1 MMDHSGMGMDM
12 SSDSAAFV
20 KTNSSMARSYWYII
34 AAVLGFTALLRV
46 VQIAEARTRLRL
58 AKLRAV
64 EHPTQPQNALAQV
77 FATGSAILREI
88 AGPKYH
94 INNRWV
100 SWLSPP
106 SLGRSLIV
114 VIYMAVILYML
125 LWHSITFD
133 AYYYEKIAFRAGW
146 VSVTQ
151 VPFVYLLAS
160 KASLIGLLSGSSHER
175 INWLHRWVSRTLLA
189 TATVHGGFFY
199 AQWYKADLVEVELE
213 MMTMVKYGI
222 GAWSI
227 LAWTFLTS
235 LTPIRSFSYELFV
248 LQHIAAA
255 AVFLW
260 LLWMHVPI
268 YAQYNIWFAIAAFA
282 FDKAAMYGW
291 TAWTNAPAPKKTG
304 SGSGL
309 SKFLGHRAE
318 IRAVNTEMTEVIIH
332 DVQFK
337 WAAGQH
343 IYLRIPSIG
352 PLESHPFTIAS
363 ACPSTSSASS
373 IQLLIE
379 KRSGFTKRLHAAA
392 TKQQNKAV
400 SAIIT
405 GPLGRPPTWAAFET
419 LILISASTGITFTLP
434 ILESVVNNTDGLTCV
449 RRIELLHV
457 VRKRDSTDCYIERI
471 KSAITAAER
480 AGIALTVRIAVT
492 CGTSTGT
499 KSCCGDNCQ
508 CHNFEMAP
516 NLAVEE
522 SKDTTTAAAA
532 AGAATEKS
540 DVEKGIIP
548 ITSKPITET
557 SSLSITPSLEKGDI
571 FTSTM
576 LERPSS
582 TKSSSSSSASQSSIS
597 KRRQRQIIYSSSRPD
612 IGKFVRGPVEAT
624 AGETQVAVCG
634 GKSIVA
640 CVRNCVVALSDER
653 GVHKGTDAQGIALF
667 TEHYCF

>member
-1 MMDHSGMGMDM
+1 MGMDMNMGMGMDM

-20 KTNSSMARSYWYII
+20 DTNSSMARSYWYII
-34 AAVLGFTALLRV
+34 AAVLGFTALLRIF
-46 VQIAEARTRLRL
+46 QIAETRTRLRL

-64 EHPTQPQNALAQV
+64 EHPTQPRNALAQA
-77 FATGSAILREI
+77 FATSSAILREI

-106 SLGRSLIV
+106 SLGRSLII
-114 VIYMAVILYML
+114 VIYMSVIFYML

-133 AYYYEKIAFRAGW
+133 AYYYEKVAFRAAW

-175 INWLHRWVSRTLLA
+175 INWLHRWVSRTLLV
-189 TATVHGGFFY
+189 TVTVHGGFFY
-199 AQWYKADLVEVELE
+199 VEWYRADLVEVELQ

-222 GAWSI
+222 GAWSV
-227 LAWTFLTS
+227 LAWTFITS

-260 LLWMHVPI
+260 LLWMHVPS
-268 YAQYNIWFAIAAFA
+268 YAQYNIWFAIAALV
-282 FDKAAMYGW
+282 FDKLVMYAW
-291 TAWTNAPAPKKTG
+291 TAWTNAPASGKTG
-304 SGSGL
+304 GGL
-309 SKFLGHRAE
+309 SKFIGHRAE
-318 IRAVNTEMTEVIIH
+318 IRAVNTEMTEVIVH

-352 PLESHPFTIAS
+352 PLEAHPFTIAS
-363 ACPSTSSASS
+363 ACTDTSSASS

-379 KRSGFTKRLHAAA
+379 KRGGFTKRLHAAA
-392 TKQQNKAV
+392 TKQQDKSV
-400 SAIIT
+400 TAIIT

-434 ILESVVNNTDGLTCV
+434 ILESIVNNTDGLTCV
-449 RRIELLHV
+449 RRIEMLHV
-457 VRKRDSTDCYIERI
+457 VRKRDSTDCYIERV
-471 KSAITAAER
+471 KAAITAAER

-499 KSCCGDNCQ
+499 KSCCGSNCQ

-516 NLAVEE
+516 NLAVEV
-522 SKDTTTAAAA
+522 SNPAAAA
-532 AGAATEKS
+532 AGAASQKS
-540 DVEKGIIP
+540 DIEKGIIP
-548 ITSKPITET
+548 IDAKPITET
-557 SSLSITPSLEKGDI
+557 SSLSITPSTEKSG
-571 FTSTM
+571 FTSTIIS
-576 LERPSS
+576 RPPSS
-582 TKSSSSSSASQSSIS
+582 SRTNSASSSPPPSL
-597 KRRQRQIIYSSSRPD
+597 KPTTTTNRQIIYSSSRPD
-612 IGKFVRGPVEAT
+612 VGAFIRRPVEAA

-640 CVRNCVVALSDER
+640 CVRNHVAKLSDER
-653 GVHKGTDAQGIALF
+653 G
-667 TEHYCF
+667 

>member
-1 MMDHSGMGMDM
+1 MGMDMNMGMGMDM

-20 KTNSSMARSYWYII
+20 DTNSSMARSYWYII
-34 AAVLGFTALLRV
+34 AAVLGFTALLRIF
-46 VQIAEARTRLRL
+46 QIAETRTRLRL

-64 EHPTQPQNALAQV
+64 EHPTQPRNALAQA

-106 SLGRSLIV
+106 SLGRSLII

-133 AYYYEKIAFRAGW
+133 AYYYEKVAFRAAW

-175 INWLHRWVSRTLLA
+175 INWLHRWVSRTLLV
-189 TATVHGGFFY
+189 TVTVHGGFFY
-199 AQWYKADLVEVELE
+199 VEWYRADLVEVELQ

-222 GAWSI
+222 GAWSV
-227 LAWTFLTS
+227 LAWTFITS

-260 LLWMHVPI
+260 LLFMHVPS
-268 YAQYNIWFAIAAFA
+268 YAQYNIWFAIAALV
-282 FDKAAMYGW
+282 FDKLAMYAW
-291 TAWTNAPAPKKTG
+291 TAWTNAPALGKTAT
-304 SGSGL
+304 GL
-309 SKFLGHRAE
+309 SKFIGHRAE
-318 IRAVNTEMTEVIIH
+318 IRAVNDDMTEVIVH

-352 PLESHPFTIAS
+352 PLEAHPFTIAS
-363 ACPSTSSASS
+363 ACQDTSSASS
-373 IQLLIE
+373 IQLIVE
-379 KRSGFTKRLHAAA
+379 KRGGFTKRLHAAA
-392 TKQQNKAV
+392 TKQQNTGV
-400 SAIIT
+400 TAIIT

-434 ILESVVNNTDGLTCV
+434 ILESIVNNTDGLTCV
-449 RRIELLHV
+449 RRIEMLHV

-471 KSAITAAER
+471 KTAITAAER

-499 KSCCGDNCQ
+499 KSCCGSNCQ

-516 NLAVEE
+516 NIAVEV
-522 SKDTTTAAAA
+522 SNPAAAA
-532 AGAATEKS
+532 AATTEKS
-540 DVEKGIIP
+540 DIEKGIIP
-548 ITSKPITET
+548 IESRPITET
-557 SSLSITPSLEKGDI
+557 SSLSITPSTEKEG

-576 LERPSS
+576 ISRPPSS
-582 TKSSSSSSASQSSIS
+582 ARTNSATSETTSLKPITTN
-597 KRRQRQIIYSSSRPD
+597 RQIIYSSSRPD
-612 IGKFVRGPVEAT
+612 VGAFIRRPVEAA

-640 CVRNCVVALSDER
+640 CVRNCVAGLSDER
-653 GVHKGTDAQGIALF
+653 GVHKGTGAQGIALF

>member
-1 MMDHSGMGMDM
+1 MAMGHDMGGMVM

-20 KTNSSMARSYWYII
+20 KTNSSMGRSYWYII
-34 AAVLGFTALLRV
+34 AAVLGFTALLRIL
-46 VQIAEARTRLRL
+46 QIAETRTRLRL

-64 EHPTQPQNALAQV
+64 EHPTQPRNAFAQV
-77 FATGSAILREI
+77 LATGSAILREI

-94 INNRWV
+94 INNRWL

-106 SLGRSLIV
+106 SLGRSIV
-114 VIYMAVILYML
+114 VIVYMAVILYML
-125 LWHSITFD
+125 VWHSITFD

-151 VPFVYLLAS
+151 VPFVYMLSS
-160 KASLIGLLSGSSHER
+160 KASLVGLLSGSSHER
-175 INWLHRWVSRTLLA
+175 INWLHRWVSRTLLV

-199 AQWYKADLVEVELE
+199 VQWYRADLVEVELE

-227 LAWTFLTS
+227 LAWTFVTS
-235 LTPIRSFSYELFV
+235 LVPIRSFSYELFV
-248 LQHIAAA
+248 FQHIAAA

-260 LLWMHVPI
+260 LLFMHVPEH
-268 YAQYNIWFAIAAFA
+268 AMYNVWFAIAALS
-282 FDKAAMYGW
+282 FDKIVMYSW
-291 TAWTNAPAPKKTG
+291 TAWTNLPASRKT
-304 SGSGL
+304 GSGL
-309 SKFLGHRAE
+309 SKIIGHRAE

-352 PLESHPFTIAS
+352 SWETHPFTIAS
-363 ACPSTSSASS
+363 ACPDTSSASS

-379 KRSGFTKRLHAAA
+379 KRGGFTKRLHAAA
-392 TKQQNKAV
+392 TKQQDKGV

-434 ILESVVNNTDGLTCV
+434 ILESIVNNTDGLSCV
-449 RRIELLHV
+449 RRIEMLHV
-457 VRKRDSTDCYIERI
+457 VRKRDSTDCYIERV
-471 KSAITAAER
+471 KAAITAAER
-480 AGIALTVRIAVT
+480 AGIVVTVRIAVT
-492 CGTSTGT
+492 CGNTTGT
-499 KSCCGDNCQ
+499 GSSSCCGSNCQ

-516 NLAVEE
+516 NLAVQVANT
-522 SKDTTTAAAA
+522 SAAA
-532 AGAATEKS
+532 TEEKS
-540 DVEKGIIP
+540 DVEKGIIS
-548 ITSKPITET
+548 ISSKPITET
-557 SSLSITPSLEKGDI
+557 SSLSITPSLEKGDM

-576 LERPSS
+576 IERPSS
-582 TKSSSSSSASQSSIS
+582 TRTDSSDSSTSQPT
-597 KRRQRQIIYSSSRPD
+597 KKQNQIIYSSRRPD
-612 IGKFVRGPVEAT
+612 IGAFIRPPIEAA

-634 GKSIVA
+634 GQSIVA
-640 CVRNCVVALSDER
+640 CVRNEVVALSDER
-653 GVHKGTDAQGIALF
+653 GVQKGTGAQGIALF
-667 TEHYCF
+667 TEHY

>member
-1 MMDHSGMGMDM
+1 MGMDMNMGMGMDM

-20 KTNSSMARSYWYII
+20 HTNSSMARSYWYII
-34 AAVLGFTALLRV
+34 AAVLGFTALLRIF
-46 VQIAEARTRLRL
+46 QIAETRTRLRL

-64 EHPTQPQNALAQV
+64 QHPTRPRNALGQA

-88 AGPKYH
+88 AAPKYH

-133 AYYYEKIAFRAGW
+133 AYYYEKVAFRAAW
-146 VSVTQ
+146 VSATQ

-175 INWLHRWVSRTLLA
+175 INWLHRWVSRTLLV
-189 TATVHGGFFY
+189 TVTVHGGFFY
-199 AQWYKADLVEVELE
+199 VEWYRADLVEVELQ

-222 GAWSI
+222 GAWSV
-227 LAWTFLTS
+227 LAWTFITS

-260 LLWMHVPI
+260 LLWMHVPA
-268 YAQYNIWFAIAAFA
+268 YARYNIWFAIAALV
-282 FDKAAMYGW
+282 FDKLAMYAW
-291 TAWTNAPAPKKTG
+291 TAWTNAPASGRT
-304 SGSGL
+304 GSGL
-309 SKFLGHRAE
+309 SKFIGHRAE

-352 PLESHPFTIAS
+352 PLEAHPFTIAS
-363 ACPSTSSASS
+363 VCSDTSSASS
-373 IQLLIE
+373 IQLLVE
-379 KRSGFTKRLHAAA
+379 KRGGFTKRLHAAA
-392 TKQQNKAV
+392 TKEQDKGV
-400 SAIIT
+400 TAIIT

-434 ILESVVNNTDGLTCV
+434 ILESMVNNTDGLSCV
-449 RRIELLHV
+449 RRIEMLHV
-457 VRKRDSTDCYIERI
+457 VRKRDSTDCYIGRV
-471 KSAITAAER
+471 KAAITAAER
-480 AGIALTVRIAVT
+480 VGIALTVRIAVT

-499 KSCCGDNCQ
+499 KSCFGSNNQ
-508 CHNFEMAP
+508 CHSFDMAP
-516 NLAVEE
+516 NFAVEV
-522 SKDTTTAAAA
+522 SNPTAAAA
-532 AGAATEKS
+532 ATQKS
-540 DVEKGIIP
+540 DVERGIIP
-548 ITSKPITET
+548 IET
-557 SSLSITPSLEKGDI
+557 RPITPSTDKGD
-571 FTSTM
+571 FTSIM
-576 LERPSS
+576 IERPP
-582 TKSSSSSSASQSSIS
+582 TWTRTNSAESETTTLL
-597 KRRQRQIIYSSSRPD
+597 KTNRQIIYSSSRPD
-612 IGKFVRGPVEAT
+612 IGAFIRRPVEVT
-624 AGETQVAVCG
+624 AGETLITVCG
-634 GKSIVA
+634 GESIVA
-640 CVRNCVVALSDER
+640 CVRNHVAALSDER
-653 GVHKGTDAQGIALF
+653 GVHKGTGAQGIALF

>member
-1 MMDHSGMGMDM
+1 MGMDMNMGMGMDM

-20 KTNSSMARSYWYII
+20 DTNSSMARSYWYII

-46 VQIAEARTRLRL
+46 FQIAETRTRLRL

-64 EHPTQPQNALAQV
+64 EHPTQPRNALAQA

-106 SLGRSLIV
+106 SLGRSLII
-114 VIYMAVILYML
+114 VIYMSVILYML

-133 AYYYEKIAFRAGW
+133 AYYYEKIAFRAAW

-160 KASLIGLLSGSSHER
+160 KASLIGLMSGSSHER
-175 INWLHRWVSRTLLA
+175 INWLHRWVSRTLLV
-189 TATVHGGFFY
+189 TVTVHGGFFY
-199 AQWYKADLVEVELE
+199 VEWYRADLVEVELQ

-222 GAWSI
+222 GAWAV

-260 LLWMHVPI
+260 LLWMHVPS
-268 YAQYNIWFAIAAFA
+268 YAQYNIWFAIAALV
-282 FDKAAMYGW
+282 FDKLAMYVW
-291 TAWTNAPAPKKTG
+291 TAWTNAPASGKT
-304 SGSGL
+304 GSGL
-309 SKFLGHRAE
+309 SKFIGHRAE
-318 IRAVNTEMTEVIIH
+318 IRVVNDEMTEVIVH

-352 PLESHPFTIAS
+352 PLEAHPFTIAS
-363 ACPSTSSASS
+363 ACPDTSSASS

-379 KRSGFTKRLHAAA
+379 KRGGFTKRLHAAA
-392 TKQQNKAV
+392 TKQQNAGV
-400 SAIIT
+400 TAIIT

-434 ILESVVNNTDGLTCV
+434 ILESIVNNTDGLTCV
-449 RRIELLHV
+449 RRIEMLHV

-471 KSAITAAER
+471 KTAITAAER

-499 KSCCGDNCQ
+499 KSCCGSNCQ

-516 NLAVEE
+516 NLAVEV
-522 SKDTTTAAAA
+522 SNPAAAA
-532 AGAATEKS
+532 AASQKS

-548 ITSKPITET
+548 IETKPITET
-557 SSLSITPSLEKGDI
+557 SSLSITPSSTEKGEI
-571 FTSTM
+571 TSTIIS
-576 LERPSS
+576 RPSS
-582 TKSSSSSSASQSSIS
+582 ARTNSETTSLKPS
-597 KRRQRQIIYSSSRPD
+597 RQIIYSSSRPD
-612 IGKFVRGPVEAT
+612 VGAFIRRPVEAT

-640 CVRNCVVALSDER
+640 CVRNHVAALSDER
-653 GVHKGTDAQGIALF
+653 GVHKGTGAQGIALF